1 MALRQ
6 LRIVISGG
14 TGHIGQILARHF
26 LEQGHDVTVISRYP
40 RPAEWKSVHWDAY
53 HLGGWVDSVDGSDV
67 VINLAGRSVN
77 CRYTDLNRRQ
87 ILSSRT
93 ITTGLIGQAISEAVN
108 PPKLWLNASTAT
120 IYRHSLDKAMDEA
133 TGEIGGNEPNVPAT
147 WGFSIDVA
155 TAWEKALFAAETT
168 RTRRVALRSAILMSP
183 ERRGPF
189 DLLLRLVRWGFG
201 GSAGSGR
208 QFVSWIH
215 DVDFIRSIEF
225 LIDSEEIEGVVNIAS
240 PSPLPNRK
248 FMNCLRQAWCTSY
261 VGLPAP
267 AWLVPAG
274 AFLLRTE
281 PELLLKSRRV
291 VPQRLLNAG
300 FEFHFPNW
308 RGACT
313 DLVARWRQLQLE

>member
-6 LRIVISGG
+6 LRIIISGG

-40 RPAEWKSVHWDAY
+40 RAAEWKSVHWDAY
-53 HLGGWVDSVDGSDV
+53 HLGSWVDSLDGSDV
-67 VINLAGRSVN
+67 VINLAGRNVN
-77 CRYTDLNRRQ
+77 CRYTAVNRRD
-87 ILSSRT
+87 ILNSRT
-93 ITTGLIGQAISEAVN
+93 ITTGLIGQAISEAIN

-120 IYRHSLDKAMDEA
+120 IYRHSLDKSMDEA
-133 TGEIGGNEPNVPAT
+133 TGEIGGNEPGIPAT
-147 WGFSIDVA
+147 WRFSIDVA
-155 TAWEKALFAAETT
+155 TAWENTFFSADTA

-183 ERRGPF
+183 EKRGPF

-201 GSAGSGR
+201 GMAGSGR

-215 DVDFIRSIEF
+215 DVDFIRAIEF
-225 LIDSEEIEGVVNIAS
+225 LILSEEIEGIVNIAS

-267 AWLVPAG
+267 AWLVPVG

-281 PELLLKSRRV
+281 AELLLKSRRV
-291 VPQRLLNAG
+291 VPQRLLDAG

-308 RGACT
+308 RGACA
-313 DLVARWRQLQLE
+313 DLVARWRQLHSE